1 MLRAGIVGL
10 PNVGKSTLF
19 NALTATKNAQS
30 ANYPFCTIEPNVGV
44 VTVPDERL
52 QILCNLCKAKEII
65 PTVIEFVDIAGLVKG
80 ASNGEGLGNQFL
92 HNIREVD
99 AIIQV
104 VRCFDDEN
112 TIHVSG
118 KVNPIDD
125 IETINTELALA
136 DLSTVEKRAARIA
149 KQAKGGDKDAVLE
162 DKVLKK
168 LTELLSDCKFINV
181 NEHFDDVSKDAL
193 NIAKKNV
200 NRHQLSARVSCVQ
213 ADALAP
219 APGFLGKFD
228 LIVSNPPYIPT
239 VEMAEV
245 DGSVK
250 DYEPHLALDGGKDGL
265 DFYRSI
271 VKNYSSALKPG
282 GYMCFEFGMGQGD
295 DVCQILKDH
304 GYTILERVEDFN
316 NRERAVLAQLGRKED

>member
-1 MLRAGIVGL
+1 MEQEDQQTASMLARHL
-10 PNVGKSTLF
+10 
-19 NALTATKNAQS
+19 
-30 ANYPFCTIEPNVGV
+30 
-44 VTVPDERL
+44 
-52 QILCNLCKAKEII
+52 LCY
-65 PTVIEFVDIAGLVKG
+65 
-80 ASNGEGLGNQFL
+80 
-92 HNIREVD
+92 
-99 AIIQV
+99 
-104 VRCFDDEN
+104 
-112 TIHVSG
+112 VSG
-118 KVNPIDD
+118 KTQEQIV
-125 IETINTELALA
+125 A
-136 DLSTVEKRAARIA
+136 DREMYASQQVCDAMESAVARILQGEPLA
-149 KQAKGGDKDAVLE
+149 YILGEWTFYGMNLYIDRNVLIPRDDTCAVTQLAIKRSLFLEQDPRILDLCTGSGCIGLAVAQRVKDARVTLA
-162 DKVLKK
+162 
-168 LTELLSDCKFINV
+168 
-181 NEHFDDVSKDAL
+181 DVSKDAL

-200 NRHQLSARVSCVQ
+200 TRHQLSGRVSCVQ

-239 VEMAEV
+239 VEMGEL

-271 VKNYSSALKPG
+271 VKNYSSVLKPG

-295 DVCQILKDH
+295 DVCQILTDH